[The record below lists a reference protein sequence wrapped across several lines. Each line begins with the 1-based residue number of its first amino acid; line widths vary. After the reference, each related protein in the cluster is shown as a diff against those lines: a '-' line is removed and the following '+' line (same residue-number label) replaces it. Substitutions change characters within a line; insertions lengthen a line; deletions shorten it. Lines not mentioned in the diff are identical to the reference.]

1 MLPSPRPL
9 AKAAALALPASAW
22 TRAAERAGQLNVVV
36 LGTSVSAGCNVCDGR
51 GYFSTV
57 LNASLNAHCA
67 GKSEKFCSARAGWA
81 GQLESNLAVLLRGTR
96 LTPRVVVHAK
106 NAVGA
111 PYFAKCARG
120 RVPADTDVVLIDVAT
135 NMWNGPQAVG
145 LVLRAVHAAAPSAA
159 IAFVAWLTQ
168 VVAMACHDDAPRPNM
183 ISVLVMI
190 THHYVRFG
198 QADFHG
204 SYTPVHGPSASA
216 LLAAHDTKRPDALIQ
231 ARACEIP
238 TPLSSR
244 TPTEASSFDVRTP
257 RPRHRSAAVSPPTSS
272 TSVNPSTAG
281 STRTRSRITRYTP
294 TRSTPTRWGTSS
306 PRGSLLYSWRA
317 GSASAASA
325 LTAR

>member
-1 MLPSPRPL
+1 MSNISLSFTTTHLISSDRGRGIISSNGFGSATKHAAHELRFAISRPGGTYVTRGVGRCCNRVYPHPGVASGGMLPSPRPL

-36 LGTSVSAGCNVCDGR
+36 LGTSVSAGCNACDGR

-57 LNASLNAHCA
+57 LNASLDTHCA
-67 GKSEKFCSARAGWA
+67 GRSEKFCSARAGWA
-81 GQLESNLAVLLRGTR
+81 GQLESYLAALLRGTR

-111 PYFAKCARG
+111 SYFARCARG

-190 THHYVRFG
+190 THHCPIRSGRLSRVLHTR
-198 QADFHG
+198 
-204 SYTPVHGPSASA
+204 
-216 LLAAHDTKRPDALIQ
+216 
-231 ARACEIP
+231 ARAVSERP
-238 TPLSSR
+238 
-244 TPTEASSFDVRTP
+244 P
-257 RPRHRSAAVSPPTSS
+257 R
-272 TSVNPSTAG
+272 
-281 STRTRSRITRYTP
+281 RSRHE
-294 TRSTPTRWGTSS
+294 
-306 PRGSLLYSWRA
+306 
-317 GSASAASA
+317 
-325 LTAR
+325 TARCAHPGARVRNPDTALFPHSNR